1 MSNKIEAEFAS
12 FNGIGNGDNGN
23 NTVLPIQT
31 LPQSQKTRNWKQAT
45 IDALERIGV
54 NQLHKNIRFRDYR
67 KMTEGRFT
75 YSATGFGDFMEMPWF
90 DKEIRQLRQGAGIPT
105 YIKHFDFIGI
115 VVNALTNMFNE
126 LDDRYRVESIDEY
139 STNEFIRMKTEM
151 LYENA
156 QRIFMEEINRTLL
169 MRGIDMNKSDFQ
181 SEEEAQQYQ
190 QEVQQQVK
198 ALTPMEIE
206 KAMQKNFKV
215 LATEWAQNTLTE
227 DKKRFYLEQKD
238 KESFIDYLLSGRCF
252 RHYRVGYDT
261 YDIEN
266 WKVEETF
273 FSQDV
278 DARYPQHGEYVGR
291 ITSMS
296 ISEVL
301 NKFGYL
307 MTTKEQ
313 EAIGNYWRQ
322 TKDYNSFD
330 SMGGETISPQ
340 QGFFPKNVT
349 TPFHNYF
356 DHQINVQ
363 LEDALGVPLGVS
375 TRKNEDGEEIHESS
389 WIPRMDSEELDF
401 RTNLYSRYLRDDIE
415 VRHDTVRV
423 TEVYWRSM
431 KRIGI
436 LIFRNEVGA
445 LDLEITTDDLLPD
458 FLEDNEIK
466 KLRNISLEELKYAL
480 KEDRLEEYENTIS
493 YHYVPEVWKGIKIK
507 GNGSTMKKDMYLDVK
522 PLDYQIRGDSNIYD
536 VQLPVTGLI
545 SNGIAT
551 KLEPYQQLH
560 NICMNQIT
568 ELLEKELGVIFVL
581 DITGL
586 SEEYQNETTE
596 DAMFLMRELVK
607 DTGLLPLDL
616 SRQNTQGNSPNVFQ
630 RQEIVYAQQVQ
641 YRWQLAQQYKQEALA
656 QIGITP
662 QVLGQPLKQDTA
674 EGVKQTM
681 NTSYTLIDGYFDEF
695 NDAKIRGME
704 VHLAIAQFCQAN
716 GKDGGSIMYRKS
728 DGDHYILDIMREDG
742 EIFPLRKLGVI
753 GETSS
758 KDRKI
763 VEQFKQFALS
773 NNTIAQNF
781 SDVIELLTN
790 PVLVELKDSAEQM
803 RKRNEQSVQE
813 QRQFEAEQQD
823 KLLQSQQQELQAKN
837 AHEENLEHIK
847 GRYKI
852 QSEQLQAYGR
862 LGDKQVTDMEIYDR
876 LDKQAQIA
884 TQTAQKDAQIA
895 NQEADLQR
903 KIAADS
909 DYKRQEMEK
918 LRLQALEIKTRQDK
932 IKSDERIALYNKN

>member
-12 FNGIGNGDNGN
+12 FNGIGNGDNGAN
-23 NTVLPIQT
+23 SVLPIQL
-31 LPQSQKTRNWKQAT
+31 LPKNKKNRQWKEAT

-54 NQLHKNIRFRDYR
+54 SQLHKNIRFRDYR

-90 DKEIRQLRQGAGIPT
+90 DKEIRQVRQGAGIPT

-115 VVNALTNMFNE
+115 VVNAIANMFSE

-139 STNEFIRMKTEM
+139 STNEFIRMKTD
-151 LYENA
+151 LLHQNA
-156 QRIFMEEINRTLL
+156 ERIFMEEVKRILL
-169 MRGIDMNKSDFQ
+169 MRGIDPNQQNFQ
-181 SEEEAQQYQ
+181 SQEEADAYQ
-190 QEVQQQVK
+190 QELQQQVK
-198 ALTPMEIE
+198 ALTPMEIQQ
-206 KAMQKNFKV
+206 AMQKNFKV
-215 LATEWAQNTLTE
+215 LAVEWAQNTLTE
-227 DKKRFYLEQKD
+227 DKKRFYLPQKE
-238 KESFIDYLLSGRCF
+238 KEEFVDYLLTGRCF

-261 YDIEN
+261 YNIER
-266 WKVEETF
+266 WKPEETF

-291 ITSMS
+291 VTSMS
-296 ISEVL
+296 ISEVIT
-301 NKFGYL
+301 KFGYL
-307 MTTKEQ
+307 MNTRQQEQ
-313 EAIGNYWRQ
+313 IGNYWNQ
-322 TKDYNSFD
+322 SDKYTSFD
-330 SMGGETISPQ
+330 SIGGESITPQ
-340 QGFFPKNVT
+340 KMAFPKNVT
-349 TPFHNYF
+349 TPFHNFF

-363 LEDALGVPLGVS
+363 LEDALGVPMGVTKSKSSEGEDIYES
-375 TRKNEDGEEIHESS
+375 T
-389 WIPRMDSEELDF
+389 WIPRMDEEIDF
-401 RTNLYSRYLRDDIE
+401 RTNLYSTYLRDDIE
-415 VRHDTVRV
+415 VRRDTVRV
-423 TEVYWRSM
+423 TEVYWKSY
-431 KRIGI
+431 KRIAI
-436 LIFRNEVGA
+436 LLFRNDVGA
-445 LDLEITTDDLLPD
+445 LQLEIVTDDLLPD
-458 FLEDNEIK
+458 FLEDNDIK
-466 KLRNISLEELKYAL
+466 KLRDVSLEDLKQAL
-480 KEDRLEEYENTIS
+480 REDRLEEYENTIS

-522 PLDYQIRGDSNIYD
+522 PLDYQIKGDSIIYD
-536 VQLPVTGLI
+536 VQLPVTGI
-545 SNGIAT
+545 ITNGIAS

-596 DAMFLMRELVK
+596 DAMYLMRELVK

-616 SRQNTQGNSPNVFQ
+616 SRQNTQGNSPNIFQ

-662 QVLGQPLKQDTA
+662 QVLGQPLKQETA

-681 NTSYTLIDGYFDEF
+681 DTSYTLINGYFDEF
-695 NDAKIRGME
+695 NEAKIRGME
-704 VHLAIAQFCQAN
+704 VHLAVAQFCQAN

-728 DGDHYILDIMREDG
+728 DGDHYILDIMKEDG
-742 EIFPLRKLGVI
+742 ELFPLRKLGVI

-763 VEQFKQFALS
+763 VEQLKQFALS

-790 PVLVELKDSAEQM
+790 PVLQELKDSAEQM
-803 RKRNEQSVQE
+803 RKRNEASVQE
-813 QRQFEAEQQD
+813 QRQFEAEQNQ
-823 KLLQSQQQELQAKN
+823 KQIEANNLLEETKN
-837 AHEENLEHIK
+837 NHQENLEHIK

-852 QSEQLQAYGR
+852 QAEQLQAYGR

-884 TQTAQKDAQIA
+884 TQNAQKDAQIA
-895 NQEADLQR
+895 NQEAEFTR
-903 KIAADS
+903 KVTADA
-909 DYKRQEMEK
+909 DYKMIEMEK
-918 LRLQALEIKTRQDK
+918 LRQNALQLKLKQDK
-932 IKSDERIALYNKN
+932 LKSDERIALYNKN

>member
-1 MSNKIEAEFAS
+1 MSNKIESEFAS

-23 NTVLPIQT
+23 NVVLPIQT
-31 LPQSQKTRNWKQAT
+31 LPKNQKTRNWKQAT

-75 YSATGFGDFMEMPWF
+75 YSATGFGDFMDMPWF
-90 DKEIRQLRQGAGIPT
+90 DKEVRTLRQGAGIPT

-115 VVNALTNMFNE
+115 VVNALTNMFSE
-126 LDDRYRVESIDEY
+126 IDDRFRVESIDEY

-151 LYENA
+151 LHKNA
-156 QRIFMEEINRTLL
+156 QMIFMEEVNKMLL
-169 MRGIDMNKSDFQ
+169 LRGIDVNKNDFQ

-190 QEVQQQVK
+190 QQVQEQTK
-198 ALTPMEIE
+198 ALTPIEIE
-206 KAMQKNFKV
+206 KFMQKNFKV
-215 LATEWAQNTLTE
+215 LAVEWAQNTLTE
-227 DKKRFYLEQKD
+227 DKKRFYLDQQEKQ
-238 KESFIDYLLSGRCF
+238 EFIDYLLSGRYF

-261 YDIEN
+261 YIIEN

-278 DARYPQHGEYVGR
+278 DARYPQNGEYVGR

-296 ISEVL
+296 VSEVL

-307 MTTKEQ
+307 MTTKQQ
-313 EAIGNYWRQ
+313 EEIGNYWKQ
-322 TKDYNSFD
+322 SKNWDSFD
-330 SMGGETISPQ
+330 SLGGDTISPQ
-340 QGFFPKNVT
+340 KALFPKNVT

-363 LEDALGVPLGVS
+363 LEDALGTPLGIKTTKDSNGDDVY
-375 TRKNEDGEEIHESS
+375 ESS
-389 WIPRMDSEELDF
+389 WIPRMDDEVDF

-423 TEVYWRSM
+423 TEVYWRSS

-436 LIFRNEVGA
+436 YIYRNEIGA
-445 LDLEITTDDLLPD
+445 LDLEITTDDLLSEV
-458 FLEDNEIK
+458 LEENEIK
-466 KLRNISLEELKYAL
+466 KLKNISLEELKIAL
-480 KEDRLEEYENTIS
+480 KEDRLEDYENTIS

-507 GNGSTMKKDMYLDVK
+507 ANGSTMKRDMYLDVK

-656 QIGITP
+656 QVGITP
-662 QVLGQPLKQDTA
+662 QVLGTPLKQETA

-695 NDAKIRGME
+695 NDAKTRGME

-728 DGDHYILDIMREDG
+728 DGDHYLLDIMREDG
-742 EIFPLRKLGVI
+742 ELFPLRKLGVI
-753 GETSS
+753 GETNS
-758 KDRKI
+758 KDRKTI
-763 VEQFKQFALS
+763 EQLKQFALS

-790 PVLVELKDSAEQM
+790 PVLTELKDSAEQM
-803 RKRNEQSVQE
+803 RLKNEQSVRE
-813 QRQFEAEQQD
+813 QRQFEAEQTD
-823 KLLQSQQQELQAKN
+823 KQIQANQQATDAKN

-862 LGDKQVTDMEIYDR
+862 LGDKQVTDMELFDR
-876 LDKQAQIA
+876 LDKQAQLA
-884 TQTAQKDAQIA
+884 TQNAQKDAQIA
-895 NQEADLQR
+895 NQEAELNR
-903 KIAADS
+903 KTIADS
-909 DYKRQEMEK
+909 DYKRLEMEK
-918 LRLQALEIKTRQDK
+918 LRQQAFELKLRQDK